1 MADVNELLSVLK
13 IDGTVYEIHDAKART
28 DIANLNTNVSSTY
41 ATKAEL
47 QAETQARTTAVNNTK
62 TELMGT
68 SEDTTKTDTIKG
80 LRKALDELSSTD
92 TETLATINK
101 IKAELENP
109 DNTDLA
115 TFLDK
120 ITSLISGFNTDTTAE
135 GYKTIKKYIDDIN
148 TTLTATIVDNERV
161 TSAALNDLESDK
173 AEKTEVETAI
183 AGVQD
188 NIDSE
193 AQARAEADTA
203 LGTSISTE
211 TTNRTNADTALDD
224 KIDQE
229 ISDRETAITTL
240 TTRINGIDQTI
251 EDNEEVTAAA
261 LNDLEDRKANKTDV
275 ETSITDVQG
284 QISDITGTDS
294 DTVNDLT
301 LNGLK
306 KSISELSE
314 TVTGANTG
322 VVTIL
327 NKIRAEITD
336 PASGEGLTSFLDTL
350 NTLITGFDN
359 TSGSQTYTGTIKQYI
374 DGIKTTLQ
382 ADINS
387 KALQTDLTT
396 ETTNRTNA
404 DTALGTRISDE
415 VTARTNADTTLGTR
429 ITNEETART
438 QGDAAVKSELIGTT
452 TDAVNTDTINGVRNA
467 MIANEKVTAAALN
480 DLNTRKINNTDIKEI
495 EVITNATY
503 ADGTLSLTKATVKV
517 IDFETD
523 QNENQS

>member
-28 DIANLNTNVSSTY
+28 DIENLNTNVSSTY
-41 ATKAEL
+41 ATKDEL
-47 QAETQARTTAVNNTK
+47 QAETQARTTAVNNAK

-148 TTLTATIVDNERV
+148 AALTATIVDNEHV
-161 TSAALNDLESDK
+161 TSAALNDLKSDK
-173 AEKTEVETAI
+173 AEKTEVNTAI
-183 AGVQD
+183 ETVQGS
-188 NIDSE
+188 ITAE
-193 AQARAEADTA
+193 TQARAEADTT
-203 LGTSISTE
+203 LDGKITTE
-211 TTNRTNADTALDD
+211 ETAREAADNTLDG

-229 ISDRETAITTL
+229 ISDRGTAITGL
-240 TTRINGIDQTI
+240 TTRIDGIDQTI

-275 ETSITDVQG
+275 QG
-284 QISDITGTDS
+284 QISDITGTDA

-301 LNGLK
+301 LHGLK
-306 KSISELSE
+306 KSYETLS
-314 TVTGANTG
+314 TTITGADEG
-322 VVTIL
+322 VLAVL
-327 NKIRAEITD
+327 NKIKKEITD
-336 PASGEGLTSFLDTL
+336 PTSGEGLNSFLDTL
-350 NTLITGFDN
+350 NTLISGFDN
-359 TSGSQTYTGTIKQYI
+359 NSGSETYTGTIKQYI

-382 ADINS
+382 NNIDS
-387 KALQTDLTT
+387 KATTTALQSEASTRAD
-396 ETTNRTNA
+396 A
-404 DTALGTRISDE
+404 DTALD
-415 VTARTNADTTLGTR
+415 TR
-429 ITNEETART
+429 ITTEETART
-438 QGDAAVKSELIGTT
+438 NKDTELENSISSEVTAREQGDATVKSDLIGTA
-452 TDAVNTDTINGVRNA
+452 TDDANADTIKGLRNG
-467 MIANEKVTAAALN
+467 MIANEKVTAAALV
-480 DLNTRKINNTDIKEI
+480 DLETRKINKTNIKEI
-495 EVITNATY
+495 EVITNAVY
-503 ADGTLSLTKATVKV
+503 NEGTLELTKATVKV
-517 IDFETD
+517 IDFEAD
-523 QNENQS
+523 QNQSQS